1 MCLKDVEHDVSE
13 CIRYRIK
20 GYGGNSAFIPRV
32 CPPGRAGRHWVFSTI
47 PDVAVSLVVPGW
59 EVEKNGWNVAE
70 IKAGNPNVP
79 REMEAK
85 FSPKFHQSR
94 VTGFC
99 SKISC
104 WLAKLRTQKTQK
116 LRTLALWVGTS
127 PQPTLRLSNFV
138 WTIPA
143 NLPWLAAD
151 GNYRSEHR

>member
-1 MCLKDVEHDVSE
+1 MCQKDVSWIHQQVSRDTAA
-13 CIRYRIK
+13 IARSFRALFFHV
-20 GYGGNSAFIPRV
+20 ST
-32 CPPGRAGRHWVFSTI
+32 PGRAGRHWVFSTI
-47 PDVAVSLVVPGW
+47 PDVAVSLVVPGSW
-59 EVEKNGWNVAE
+59 EVQTPNGFMLQNLRPGTQIAT
-70 IKAGNPNVP
+70 
-79 REMEAK
+79 EMEAK

-99 SKISC
+99 SRISC

-143 NLPWLAAD
+143 NLPW
-151 GNYRSEHR
+151 R